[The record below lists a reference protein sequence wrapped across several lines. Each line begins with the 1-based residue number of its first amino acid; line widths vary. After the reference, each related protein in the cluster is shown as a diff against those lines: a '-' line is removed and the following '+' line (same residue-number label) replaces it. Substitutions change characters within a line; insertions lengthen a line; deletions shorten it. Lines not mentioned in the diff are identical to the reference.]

1 MILWP
6 QTVNW
11 QGQGGKCK
19 YMCVGGA
26 TQVPKPVRLLLIWP
40 FGFVWFS
47 TNSYQDDWHAW
58 MMLLYTFSTTK
69 SIHPPKR
76 GVIRYYYCRK
86 RRAERRGFISSIKI
100 YSTSWERNTA
110 VWFLGKVYQAIRLG
124 LNGGSIICLC
134 LNRRPWRLIL
144 LVENYLVFLLYA
156 DLRRKAYI

>member
-1 MILWP
+1 MTPKLS
-6 QTVNW
+6 TDKGKVASVN
-11 QGQGGKCK
+11 
-19 YMCVGGA
+19 MCVGGA

-47 TNSYQDDWHAW
+47 TNSYQDDLQWLRWVCQIGLTLTGKGCGICWHAW

-69 SIHPPKR
+69 SIHPPKE
-76 GVIRYYYCRK
+76 GRYSFYYCRK

-124 LNGGSIICLC
+124 LNGGSIICLF
-134 LNRRPWRLIL
+134 
-144 LVENYLVFLLYA
+144 VEYNCCKT
-156 DLRRKAYI
+156 DP